1 MRDRLTQLNKKLK
14 TLDPSKKKERIDI
27 LVELA
32 WENSFEKLE
41 EGLLLTQEALSL
53 AQEIDYRHGLAM
65 VDRNLGFYYYA
76 KSDFV
81 SAIQKCNTAHAAFR
95 AEGDKDEQANSL
107 MILGLLYWSL
117 GNFELSLEYLF
128 KSEELFRDTE
138 NSKRLPWVL
147 TTLGGVHENLR
158 DYEKAVS
165 YHKESLTYF
174 QKTGDR
180 LGEARALSGIGTVYQ
195 SQKKFE
201 EALEFEEKS
210 LKLFEALENR
220 MGQSRAYNDIG
231 MAYQGLGRLPQAL
244 DYHKKSLELRR
255 QLGNKHAEISS
266 FLNLGR
272 VYNLMKKPEK
282 ALPLLRQA
290 LADAK
295 EMTAK
300 PKIYLLHQA
309 LAESFE
315 RTGDLQSALEH
326 TKSYQRV
333 KDEVFSDEANTKL
346 RNLEI
351 QFQVE
356 KTEREAEIHRLRN
369 IELRNALEDLKA
381 AQGQL
386 VQAEKLAALGQLTAG
401 IAHEINNPVGAM
413 KSAADLSIRG
423 LHKIRS
429 VLSGEIKTGETIT
442 GPSVERTLDIL
453 EQNGRTML
461 NALERIAKMV
471 RSLRNFARLDEAEY
485 KRVDIHEGIESTLT
499 LLQHRIVKNVKVVR
513 DFGVLPQIAIY
524 PNQLNQVFMTI
535 LKNAIQAVEGKGKIV
550 ISTKMR
556 KQVLYISIAD
566 SGKGMPEKVREALFD
581 LSFNRK
587 SSRVGIGMGLYNAR
601 NIAKRHGGDLQAVS
615 QPGQGSEFV
624 LTLPVR

>member
-1 MRDRLTQLNKKLK
+1 MSDQLNQLKDKLSR
-14 TLDPSKKKERIDI
+14 LGPSQKKERIDL

-41 EGLLLTQEALSL
+41 EGFALSQTALSL
-53 AQEIDYRHGLAM
+53 AREIDYKHGLAM

-76 KSDFV
+76 KSNFI
-81 SAIQKCNTAHAAFR
+81 SAIQKSNAALAAFQV
-95 AEGDKDEQANSL
+95 EGDKDEQANSL

-117 GNFELSLEYLF
+117 GNFELSLEFLF
-128 KSEELFRDTE
+128 KSEELFRET
-138 NSKRLPWVL
+138 NNNKRLPWVL

-158 DYEKAVS
+158 DTEKAIG

-174 QKTGDR
+174 RRTGDK

-195 SQKKFE
+195 SQNKFKE
-201 EALEFEEKS
+201 GLEFEEKS
-210 LKLFEALENR
+210 LELFEALANR

-231 MAYQGLGRLPQAL
+231 MAYQGLGQLQKAL
-244 DYHKKSLELRR
+244 DYHKKSLELRK
-255 QLGNKHAEISS
+255 QLKNKHAEISS
-266 FLNLGR
+266 FLNMGR
-272 VYNLMKKPEK
+272 VYNLMKKPGK
-282 ALPLLRQA
+282 ALPLLRKG
-290 LADAK
+290 LADAE

-300 PKIYLLHQA
+300 PKIWQLHQA
-309 LAESFE
+309 LAEASE
-315 RTGDLQSALEH
+315 LAGDLSSALEH

-333 KDEVFSDEANTKL
+333 KDEVFSDETNTKL

-369 IELRNALEDLKA
+369 IELRNALDDLKA

-386 VQAEKLAALGQLTAG
+386 VQTEKLAALGQLTAG
-401 IAHEINNPVGAM
+401 IAHEINNPVGAL
-413 KSAADLSIRG
+413 KSAADLSLRG

-429 VLSGEIKTGETIT
+429 ILNGELDAGEKVP
-442 GPSVERTLDIL
+442 GPSVQRTLEIL
-453 EQNGRTML
+453 EQNSKTML
-461 NALERIAKMV
+461 TALERIAKIV

-499 LLQHRIVKNVKVVR
+499 LLQHRIPPGVKVVKN
-513 DFGVLPQIAIY
+513 FGAVPPITVY

-535 LKNAIQAVEGKGKIV
+535 LKNAIQAVDGEGQII
-550 ISTKMR
+550 ISTR
-556 KQVLYISIAD
+556 LEKQSLLISIAD
-566 SGKGMPEKVREALFD
+566 SGKGMSRTVLDSLFD
-581 LSFNRK
+581 LSFNKK

-601 NIAKRHGGDLQAVS
+601 NVAKRHGGDIQAVS
-615 QPGQGSEFV
+615 EPGEGSEFI
-624 LTLPVR
+624 LTLPLP